1 MALTECFQC
10 PAQCLGVHWPG
21 DRQRQRGEQRSCAQF
36 LGPQIKGLLGRS
48 LEYVYR
54 RFEGGGVHVGC
65 PYS

>member
-1 MALTECFQC
+1 MAPTEGFQC
-10 PAQCLGVHWPG
+10 RAQRQGVHWPG
-21 DRQRQRGEQRSCAQF
+21 DRQRQRGEQRPSAQR
-36 LGPQIKGLLGRS
+36 LGTQIKGLLGRS